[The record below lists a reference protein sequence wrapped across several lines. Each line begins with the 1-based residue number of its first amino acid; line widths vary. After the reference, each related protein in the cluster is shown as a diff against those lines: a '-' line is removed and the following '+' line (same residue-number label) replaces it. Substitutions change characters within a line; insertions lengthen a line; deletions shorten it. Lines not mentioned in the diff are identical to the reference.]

1 MSKQTSNNPS
11 GSWKMIL
18 LLIIVGAAALM
29 ISPVSADTGV
39 TIAASG
45 VQSYYLGEKVVFSG
59 HNYDSDTTYLFITG
73 PGISNGGGK
82 LTSPQQDVVSGN
94 PGSFD
99 VVKTQPD
106 KTWEYTYYTYNL
118 SWMPGR
124 IPSMQ

>member
-82 LTSPQQDVVSGN
+82 LTSPQEDVVSGN
-94 PGSFD
+94 PVHS
-99 VVKTQPD
+99 
-106 KTWEYTYYTYNL
+106 TW
-118 SWMPGR
+118 
-124 IPSMQ
+124 